1 MKSKYQSSKSV
12 AKNPTVPI
20 SADDPRV
27 AWNKISQ
34 TKSRQGAEVD
44 IVGLDGKSLIA
55 GGTTVNNASG
65 SSSSLSTG
73 NNGTSQDIYY
83 PPSDGLQ
90 SRLIKY
96 GLIEPDAPTDVV
108 ATWSGE
114 NLVITFNWNYA
125 GEANVTVTE
134 FILEITA
141 ESVTRSTPLGLFP
154 VNKTQTAQTVTITQ
168 EILYNVFGAYTTQ
181 ITSVGV
187 LARDA
192 LWNKS
197 TKAYTVS
204 VPSYTSDLSTPT
216 ITVTSITNGYSVAY
230 TTPSQSSYNVIEVVE
245 YESNSSTEPTGVT
258 YLRTYFDNI
267 TPANVITQNYN
278 ARWVKARFYS
288 KFRTNTAYSAA
299 QKVTPTSA
307 ISVDNT
313 PPTEVSAVTGVWATD
328 DITISYTLPASDAA
342 TRVQIQLTA
351 PNSLVGYFYRF
362 PNGSGTSQTTTITK
376 KDLFDQFGEH
386 YSSFSGVLR
395 SIDANDNRS
404 SGVSFTVASRAN
416 PLTGIT
422 PTFTTVPLS
431 NAYSVTF
438 VLPTGAVYAEVYAKH
453 TAWSGNPTDD
463 TYVVY
468 AGLSPAVI
476 IDTDYTTVYIKI
488 RYYDDFGNTSNY
500 SAEGTVTPLDP
511 GLITSFENPIS
522 FGENAVIYAGNNAT
536 TGKRTLFKSGG
547 IFAYDATNASPST
560 QIVSDASAGT
570 PTFITTQAQIAN
582 WKISSDRIENTLSG
596 APTKYTGLSASGTY
610 SFWAGSDV
618 TGGNSTADFTV
629 TPAGAVTARNISII
643 GNGSASSNLISAG
656 GLFTVKND
664 GTVTATGADIQG
676 KITAD
681 SGEFTGNV
689 KLNGGSLYAL
699 GTSGTVSSGI
709 RTIFNSSG
717 IAAYNA
723 SGGYAQMLTTPLA
736 DGSVFTT
743 TAANIGGWL
752 VDTNRIYK
760 TSVSGKGDIF
770 IDSSNGYIA
779 VSNSSNPDELAGINS
794 PSGLTSSVFWAGG
807 TNPNATTN
815 KFRVTYGGALY
826 ALEASITGTIKAN
839 AGGFGTFSSG
849 TLTKGWEIDADG
861 LIATGAARIR
871 VGNYEIQ
878 SRTGTD
884 FTIFD
889 HVNSQTLLTT
899 DTVATIARVYL
910 GQNGRQVEVAKNAEI
925 SGSYDGSAQDYRSGG
940 LRNMFTITQS
950 EYASYVF
957 SQAPTGS
964 VLLVYDPSS

>member
-1 MKSKYQSSKSV
+1 VKSKYQSSKSV
-12 AKNPTVPI
+12 AKNPTVTI

-34 TKSRQGAEVD
+34 TKSRQGAEVE

-55 GGTTVNNASG
+55 GGATVNNVSG
-65 SSSSLSTG
+65 SSSSTG
-73 NNGTSQDIYY
+73 NNGASQDVYY
-83 PPSDGLQ
+83 PPSDGLE
-90 SRLIKY
+90 SRLVKY
-96 GLIEPDAPTDVV
+96 GLITPDAPTNVV

-125 GEANVTVTE
+125 GKANVTVTE

-154 VNKTQTAQTVTITQ
+154 VNKTQTAQTITITQ

-204 VPSYTSDLSTPT
+204 VPAYVSDLSTPT

-288 KFRTNTAYSAA
+288 KFRTNTSYSAA

-313 PPTEVSAVTGVWATD
+313 PPNEVATVTGVWATD
-328 DITISYTLPASDAA
+328 DITVSYTLPASDPG

-351 PNSLVGYFYRF
+351 SNNLVGYFYRF
-362 PNGSGTSQTTTITK
+362 PTGSGTSQTATITK
-376 KDLFDQFGEH
+376 KDLFDQFGTH

-404 SGVSFTVASRAN
+404 SGVSFTVAARAN
-416 PLTGIT
+416 PLAGVT

-431 NAYSVTF
+431 NAYSVNFT
-438 VLPTGAVYAEVYAKH
+438 LPTGAVYAEVYAKH
-453 TAWSGNPTDD
+453 TAWSGNPTNDI
-463 TYVVY
+463 YVVY

-476 IDTDYTTVYIKI
+476 TDTNYTTVYIKI
-488 RYYDDFGNTSNY
+488 RYYDDFGNTSSY

-522 FGENAVIYAGNNAT
+522 FGVDAVIYAGNSAT

-596 APTKYTGLSASGTY
+596 APSKYTGLSASGTY

-618 TGGNSTADFTV
+618 TGGNSSADFTV

-643 GNGSASSNLISAG
+643 GNGSGSSNLISAG
-656 GLFTVKND
+656 GLFSVKND
-664 GTVTATGADIQG
+664 GTLTATGATLTG
-676 KITAD
+676 TLYATG
-681 SGEFTGNV
+681 GEFTGNV
-689 KLNGGSLYAL
+689 KLNGGALYAL
-699 GTSGTVSSGI
+699 GSGGTVSSGI

-717 IAAYNA
+717 VAAHNA

-736 DGSVFTT
+736 DGSVFAT

-760 TSVSGKGDIF
+760 TSISGKGDIF
-770 IDSSNGYIA
+770 IDSTNGYIA

-884 FTIFD
+884 FTVFD

-899 DTVATIARVYL
+899 DTLATIPRLYI
-910 GQNGRQVEVAKNAEI
+910 GQEGRQVEVAKNAEI
-925 SGSYDGSAQDYRSGG
+925 SGSYSGSAQDYRSGG

-950 EYASYVF
+950 EYVSSVF
-957 SQAPTGS
+957 GSAPSGS

>member
-27 AWNKISQ
+27 AWNKLSQ
-34 TKSRQGAEVD
+34 TKSRQGAEID
-44 IVGLDGKSLIA
+44 IVGLDGKSLVA
-55 GGTTVNNASG
+55 GGSTPGNQSG
-65 SSSSLSTG
+65 TSSSSVKNTDKD
-73 NNGTSQDIYY
+73 TYY
-83 PPSDGLQ
+83 PPSDGLK
-90 SRLIKY
+90 SRLVKY
-96 GLIEPDAPTDVV
+96 GLITPTAPTDVV

-114 NLVITFNWNYA
+114 NLVITFNWDYA
-125 GEANVTVTE
+125 SESNVTVTE

-141 ESVTRSTPLGLFP
+141 ESVTRLTPLGLFP
-154 VNKTQTAQTVTITQ
+154 VNKTQTAQTITITQ

-204 VPSYTSDLSTPT
+204 VPSYTSDLPTPT

-258 YLRTYFDNI
+258 YLRTYFDDI
-267 TPANVITQNYN
+267 TPANVITHNYN

-307 ISVDNT
+307 ISVDTEGPANVATVTTTGGLDTTGTIGFNGYADISWASVTTGGIRGYRIRYRPVTTPVSSYSYADSPGTGTAYRLSGLGAGLTYQIAVATYDEFNNT
-313 PPTEVSAVTGVWATD
+313 STSYIAGSNVAISGTPFIGTNVSTTGFFQAGVTGTD
-328 DITISYTLPASDAA
+328 TGTFKF
-342 TRVQIQLTA
+342 
-351 PNSLVGYFYRF
+351 GY
-362 PNGSGTSQTTTITK
+362 
-376 KDLFDQFGEH
+376 
-386 YSSFSGVLR
+386 GV
-395 SIDANDNRS
+395 D
-404 SGVSFTVASRAN
+404 
-416 PLTGIT
+416 
-422 PTFTTVPLS
+422 
-431 NAYSVTF
+431 
-438 VLPTGAVYAEVYAKH
+438 
-453 TAWSGNPTDD
+453 
-463 TYVVY
+463 
-468 AGLSPAVI
+468 
-476 IDTDYTTVYIKI
+476 
-488 RYYDDFGNTSNY
+488 
-500 SAEGTVTPLDP
+500 
-511 GLITSFENPIS
+511 
-522 FGENAVIYAGNNAT
+522 
-536 TGKRTLFKSGG
+536 TGKRGLVF
-547 IFAYDATNASPST
+547 NAHNYWY
-560 QIVSDASAGT
+560 IDSA
-570 PTFITTQAQIAN
+570 Q
-582 WKISSDRIENTLSG
+582 
-596 APTKYTGLSASGTY
+596 SASLKVG
-610 SFWAGSDV
+610 GS
-618 TGGNSTADFTV
+618 TTNYIEWNGSTFVID
-629 TPAGAVTARNISII
+629 GDITARS
-643 GNGSASSNLISAG
+643 GS
-656 GLFTVKND
+656 
-664 GTVTATGADIQG
+664 
-676 KITAD
+676 
-681 SGEFTGNV
+681 FTGNV
-689 KLNGGSLYAL
+689 LLNGGSLYAP
-699 GTSGTVSSGI
+699 GTGGSASSGI

-717 IAAYNA
+717 VAAYNA
-723 SGGYAQMLTTPLA
+723 SGGSAQMLTTPMA
-736 DGSVFTT
+736 NGAVFTT
-743 TAANIGGWL
+743 NAADIGGWI

-807 TNPNATTN
+807 TNPNSESN
-815 KFRVTYGGALY
+815 KFRVTYAGTLY

-889 HVNSQTLLTT
+889 HINSQTLLTT
-899 DTVATIARVYL
+899 DTVATIPRIYL
-910 GQNGRQVEVAKNAEI
+910 GQEGRQVEVAKNAEI
-925 SGSYDGSAQDYRSGG
+925 SGSYSGSAQDYRSGG

-950 EYASYVF
+950 EYVSSVF
-957 SQAPTGS
+957 GSAPSGS